1 MWKTTD
7 EFYSLFQCCG
17 RKTVTGKP
25 HCLWLIVFDVVVFLS
40 HSMSYIS
47 QIMHRFQ
54 VFPWKTISWSFDT
67 NLPDSGPDIGTD
79 CHLPLSLL
87 LVPSATCT
95 LDPWGQ
101 LLLMTFHPAAVLRR
115 ISPAIITAIMV
126 IQAAREKLVPL
137 MCTLLHLLHLPP
149 FTQSPNLNK
158 FPSVCRWDHNN
169 PTGTNCYCVYN
180 LKNSPTNSQWTKVVS
195 G

>member
-47 QIMHRFQ
+47 QIIHRFQ

-79 CHLPLSLL
+79 CHLPLLYYWCP
-87 LVPSATCT
+87 VP
-95 LDPWGQ
+95 
-101 LLLMTFHPAAVLRR
+101 PAAL
-115 ISPAIITAIMV
+115 IHEGS
-126 IQAAREKLVPL
+126 
-137 MCTLLHLLHLPP
+137 CSWWP
-149 FTQSPNLNK
+149 FTQQLCSEE
-158 FPSVCRWDHNN
+158 SVQ
-169 PTGTNCYCVYN
+169 
-180 LKNSPTNSQWTKVVS
+180 LLSQQSWGSRQRGRNWCPWCAHCSIYYTCHLSHKALIWTSFLLYVDEIIITPLEQIVIVCII
-195 G
+195 